1 MFYLTTHSTHF
12 IYGYMASDI
21 WLRTILIVRK
31 ETRCRHIGYSY
42 RLAAR
47 DLLYAPSHR
56 QDNTYHSLYYT
67 SCGALAETRNSSMGP
82 LHEGSIRRPTAP
94 WANAL
99 PLSYVPLQRSMK
111 HTEETRSGTHGTTA
125 QSWIMYVDYIH
136 DFHNLECAI
145 HTNDIDLFLHGLT
158 PIINL
163 FFATNH
169 INYSRWLSQF
179 QLDLF
184 NIDSTHS
191 GLHDILS
198 QGTFTVCRTSKSFNR
213 SSVDLALEQTVNA
226 DEASRLTGISA
237 ATNNYSTPLHW
248 MVTKSSRAVVVSIT
262 QDMAGLFGSYDPIAE
277 MRSSQIKRVSS
288 DVQKVLDQI
297 KESCNPFCSAV
308 SEKLYNSSGKAVST
322 PVQTCLLAIRDKGKL
337 RHDQF
342 IEDCLTDANNFEKSI
357 KKEKLETFKL
367 ECKSNKRHPDK
378 KVAVM

>member
-1 MFYLTTHSTHF
+1 M
-12 IYGYMASDI
+12 D
-21 WLRTILIVRK
+21 
-31 ETRCRHIGYSY
+31 C
-42 RLAAR
+42 
-47 DLLYAPSHR
+47 
-56 QDNTYHSLYYT
+56 
-67 SCGALAETRNSSMGP
+67 
-82 LHEGSIRRPTAP
+82 
-94 WANAL
+94 
-99 PLSYVPLQRSMK
+99 
-111 HTEETRSGTHGTTA
+111 
-125 QSWIMYVDYIH
+125 IH

-145 HTNDIDLFLHGLT
+145 RTNDLFLHALT

-169 INYSRWLSQF
+169 MKYSRWLSQF
-179 QLDLF
+179 QLDLL

-191 GLHDILS
+191 GLRDILS

-237 ATNNYSTPLHW
+237 ATNNYSTPLRW

-277 MRSSQIKRVSS
+277 MRPSRIKRATS
-288 DVQKVLDQI
+288 DVQKVLDQS

-308 SEKLYNSSGKAVST
+308 FEKLYNRSGKAVST
-322 PVQTCLLAIRDKGKL
+322 PVQSCLLAIRDKGKL
-337 RHDQF
+337 RYDQF

-357 KKEKLETFKL
+357 KKENLETFKL

-378 KVAVM
+378 KVAACSHADLMGRLVMLASKKELDLEYVFRYPFTPVPLSLCCSDGMMAKTEKRTLFSLLEKKVPQSSPGTMDAYVIDGQFLLHTLHPNIPGIYGGLAACILMGERARKGLEEKEYIITGPEQHLTKRNTDLLKFK